1 MQKDSGDLA
10 VTGLKVEEN
19 RTEPSAERRA
29 IQKRLLGVEPA
40 QTPPEPRKAA
50 RQLLASFVP
59 GAYRRPA
66 KAQEIDRFLKLYDRA
81 ALRGDPYEER
91 VKLAL
96 KGVLVSPD
104 FLFRIEQPPTGP
116 GIHALNGYELA
127 ARLSYFLWETMP
139 DAELTRLARE
149 GRLQDPAVLTA
160 QVERML
166 ADPKSEAFTEAFI
179 GQWLGTKD
187 VGGRVAPTVN
197 EIQTFYSPEVA
208 ADMRAEPILNF
219 RYMLRENRGVL
230 DLLDSDY
237 TFLTKRLANFY
248 GMRGVPGL
256 ETNKFQLVRLT
267 DGHRGGV
274 LGLGGV
280 LAMTSHFKETS
291 PVLRGAWVLDTLLGT
306 PVPPPPPDVPPLA
319 TGKATHGLTIRQKL
333 EMHRVDPSCSA
344 CHNLMDPV
352 GFGLE
357 NFDYLGRWRDEDDT
371 GRPIDAAGV
380 LPSGEAFNGAAEL
393 RRLLLKKKDL
403 FLRHFSGKLLGYALG
418 RSLMDEDQCTI
429 QRLTEDME
437 KSDYKVREL
446 VKGIVLSVP
455 FRYAQIV
462 TDAEAPPPAA
472 PKKQLDGFK

>member
-1 MQKDSGDLA
+1 
-10 VTGLKVEEN
+10 
-19 RTEPSAERRA
+19 
-29 IQKRLLGVEPA
+29 LLS
-40 QTPPEPRKAA
+40 
-50 RQLLASFVP
+50 SFVS

-66 KAQEIDRFLKLYDRA
+66 KSEEIDRFLKLYDRA
-81 ALRGDPYEER
+81 AERGDPYEER

-104 FLFRIEQPPTGP
+104 FLFRIEQPPSGP

-127 ARLSYFLWETMP
+127 ARLSYFLWESMP

-149 GRLQDPAVLTA
+149 SRLKEPAVLAA
-160 QVERML
+160 QVDRML
-166 ADPKSEAFTEAFI
+166 ADPKSDAFTEAFI

-208 ADMRAEPILNF
+208 ADMRAEPILIF
-219 RYMLRENRGVL
+219 RYMLRENRSVL
-230 DLLDSDY
+230 DLLDADY

-248 GMRGVPGL
+248 GMRGVQGL
-256 ETNKFQLVRLT
+256 EANKFQLVHLT

-319 TGKATHGLTIRQKL
+319 TGKVVSGLTIRQKL
-333 EMHRVDPSCSA
+333 QMHRNDPSCAA

-357 NFDYLGRWRDEDDT
+357 NYDYLGRWRDKDEA

-380 LPSGEAFNGAAEL
+380 LPSGGAYNGVAEL

-429 QRLTEDME
+429 QRLTAELE

-462 TDAEAPPPAA
+462 TDSGAPPQPAA
-472 PKKQLDGFK
+472 PRKQLDGFK